1 MPNIIINGPAGRIEA
16 AYSHSKNPNAPLAVI
31 FHPNPLQGGT
41 MNNKVTYTLFQTF
54 VERGFSVVRYNSRGV
69 GKSQGVFDKG
79 EGELTDAA
87 AILDWIQTLNPKAS
101 GLWTAGFSFG
111 SWISMQLLMRRPEIK
126 GFVSVGL
133 PATEYD
139 FTFLAP
145 CPQSG
150 LILNGSKDNIVL
162 KEDVDEVV
170 ERLNAQKGISIDYR
184 TVEGANHFFTNH
196 CEQVKHTVHDHLNNA
211 GAGMNVV
218 TQDKELISA

>member
-150 LILNGSKDNIVL
+150 LLLQGGRDNIVER
-162 KEDVDEVV
+162 EDVEEVV
-170 ERLNAQKGISIDYR
+170 ERLNAQKGIEIDYR
-184 TVEGANHFFTNH
+184 TIEGANHFFTDH
-196 CEQVKHTVHDHLNNA
+196 CDQVKAQVHGYLNGVGVGQEITSDVKKLV
-211 GAGMNVV
+211 GA
-218 TQDKELISA
+218 

>member
-41 MNNKVTYTLFQTF
+41 MNNKVTYSLFQTF
-54 VERGFSVVRYNSRGV
+54 VDRGFSVIRYNSRGV

-126 GFVSVGL
+126 GFISVGL

-150 LILNGSKDNIVL
+150 LILNGSRDNVVL
-162 KEDVDEVV
+162 KDDVDEVV
-170 ERLNAQKGISIDYR
+170 ERLNTQKGINIDYR
-184 TVEGANHFFTNH
+184 TLEGANHFFTDH
-196 CEQVKHTVHDHLNNA
+196 CDEMKQVVHDHLNNA
-211 GAGMNVV
+211 NVGMHVPVEDKMLV
-218 TQDKELISA
+218 TA

>member
-1 MPNIIINGPAGRIEA
+1 MPDIIINGPAGRIEA
-16 AYSHSKNPNAPLAVI
+16 KYAHSKLPNAPLAVV
-31 FHPNPLQGGT
+31 FHPDPLKGGT

-54 VERGFSVVRYNSRGV
+54 VERGFSVIRFNFRGV

-87 AILDWIQTLNPKAS
+87 AVLDWMQTINPKAPYV
-101 GLWTAGFSFG
+101 WTAGFSFG

-133 PATEYD
+133 PASEYD

-150 LILNGSKDNIVL
+150 LILHGSRDTIAQKD
-162 KEDVDEVV
+162 DVNEVV
-170 ERLNAQKGISIDYR
+170 DRLNAQKGIEIDYR
-184 TVEGANHFFTNH
+184 MIEGANHFFTDH
-196 CEQVKHTVHDHLNNA
+196 CDQVAAHTHDYLNQA
-211 GAGMNVV
+211 GAGLRKV
-218 TQDKELISA
+218 TGELLETA

>member
-16 AYSHSKNPNAPLAVI
+16 AYSHSKVLNAPLAVI
-31 FHPNPLQGGT
+31 FSPNPLQGGT
-41 MNNKVTYTLFQTF
+41 MNNKVTYTLFQAF

-150 LILNGSKDNIVL
+150 LILKGSRDNIVL
-162 KEDVDEVV
+162 KEDVDVVV
-170 ERLNAQKGISIDYR
+170 ERLNAQKGIVIDYR
-184 TVEGANHFFTNH
+184 TIEGANHFFTDH
-196 CEQVKHTVHDHLNNA
+196 CDHVKSNVHDHLNGA
-211 GAGMNVV
+211 GAGLRVLSEERV
-218 TQDKELISA
+218 LLSA

>member
-1 MPNIIINGPAGRIEA
+1 
-16 AYSHSKNPNAPLAVI
+16 VI

-41 MNNKVTYTLFQTF
+41 MNNKVTYSLYQAF

-87 AILDWIQTLNPKAS
+87 AILDWIQTLNPKAA

-150 LILNGSKDNIVL
+150 LLIQGSRDNIVL
-162 KEDVDEVV
+162 KDDVDEVV
-170 ERLNAQKGISIDYR
+170 DRLNDQKGIAIDYR
-184 TVEGANHFFTNH
+184 TIEGANHFFTDH
-196 CEQVKHTVHDHLNNA
+196 CDQVKANIHNYLNTAGVGRTVDIEDVKMIA
-211 GAGMNVV
+211 G
-218 TQDKELISA
+218 